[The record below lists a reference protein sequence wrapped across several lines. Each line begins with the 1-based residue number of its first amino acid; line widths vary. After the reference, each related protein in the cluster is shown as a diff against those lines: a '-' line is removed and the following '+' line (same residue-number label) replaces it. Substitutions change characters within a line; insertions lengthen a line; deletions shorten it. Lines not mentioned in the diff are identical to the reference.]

1 MVTLATS
8 ARRTSR
14 NGQPD
19 LSELSIETGQDHDS
33 DERDRTK
40 LVRFVPIVLIKSV
53 IWVLV
58 LAGFGRLAF
67 SQGLLTAIAALF
79 GGFGRLEVDISVR
92 QAQFS
97 PDPAAAR
104 RVWRAF

>member
-1 MVTLATS
+1 MQEIFHRMSEAGCKGEVDP
-8 ARRTSR
+8 RR
-14 NGQPD
+14 
-19 LSELSIETGQDHDS
+19 
-33 DERDRTK
+33 RDF
-40 LVRFVPIVLIKSV
+40 RFVPIVLIKSV